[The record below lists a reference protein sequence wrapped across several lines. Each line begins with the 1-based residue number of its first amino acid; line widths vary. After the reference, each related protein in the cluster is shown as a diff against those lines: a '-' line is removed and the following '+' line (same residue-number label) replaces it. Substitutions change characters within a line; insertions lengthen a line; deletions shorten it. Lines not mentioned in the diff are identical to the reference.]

1 MPVYDSATHTVFLQV
16 QNNSNVESVVSGQ
29 GWKAGQTWQISSSD
43 VRDLY
48 FNYHSHRPMTDH
60 CPDGTKQAGVTWSKR
75 RSLDSALGQFAGLY
89 PGPANA
95 GIKLSVQGSPYK
107 GRLVFAGWNV
117 PTKNFSAAN
126 DNYVVSYLIRQSSVI
141 LVATVILS

>member
-1 MPVYDSATHTVFLQV
+1 M
-16 QNNSNVESVVSGQ
+16 
-29 GWKAGQTWQISSSD
+29 
-43 VRDLY
+43 
-48 FNYHSHRPMTDH
+48 NYRADGLKPDH
-60 CPDGTKQAGVTWSKR
+60 CPDDTEQAGVTWSRR

-126 DNYVVSYLIRQSSVI
+126 DNYVVSYLLTFSTNPAV
-141 LVATVILS
+141 LLATVMIL